1 MFTWVEI
8 NNATSSFSESN
19 KIGTGSNGTVDE
31 GYLKHFDVAMKQ
43 PHSNDST
50 STKHINQEIEV
61 LSRIHHPHLLMLL
74 GACPDSGCL
83 VYECRENGSLAD
95 PLQCINGTP
104 AIPWFHLF
112 CMA

>member
-50 STKHINQEIEV
+50 STKHINQEV
-61 LSRIHHPHLLMLL
+61 LSEFCASSSNQFTITV
-74 GACPDSGCL
+74 L
-83 VYECRENGSLAD
+83 VNFS
-95 PLQCINGTP
+95 
-104 AIPWFHLF
+104 
-112 CMA
+112 